1 MFTKL
6 SIKPTSILP
15 DLTLLLY
22 QNLMSLI
29 KKEEDAKCYVNFK
42 WYFLLWMPE
51 KKSKLELN
59 MNRHIQL
66 TRYLNHAHPQYTWR
80 FERTLNFI
88 INCSN
93 NTFLSAFVYLQC
105 FTLNRWLRKRTRQN
119 AKQPPSN
126 MNSKHFGPTY

>member
-1 MFTKL
+1 
-6 SIKPTSILP
+6 
-15 DLTLLLY
+15 
-22 QNLMSLI
+22 
-29 KKEEDAKCYVNFK
+29 
-42 WYFLLWMPE
+42 MPE
-51 KKSKLELN
+51 KKSKLKLN

-66 TRYLNHAHPQYTWR
+66 TRYLNHAHLQYTWR

>member
-1 MFTKL
+1 
-6 SIKPTSILP
+6 
-15 DLTLLLY
+15 
-22 QNLMSLI
+22 
-29 KKEEDAKCYVNFK
+29 
-42 WYFLLWMPE
+42 
-51 KKSKLELN
+51 

-126 MNSKHFGPTY
+126 MKLQTLWPNLLIIQLNIPRYDIVRAVRFHKSNLCIFSPFSALGERDLVLLYDHV